1 MAKKRIKR
9 KPTYKQMA
17 FETAVRNP
25 ERYIDILKAVSD
37 EGDTVPELEII

>member
-1 MAKKRIKR
+1 MGTKR

-25 ERYIDILKAVSD
+25 ERYIRIFKAIKDFENRILD
-37 EGDTVPELEII
+37 D